1 MDHTSC
7 YSLTQ
12 CEALKAL
19 MRKNHCHLSIDDKFC
34 MKTWPHSVNVSYA
47 VLESAWLL
55 DGSCTVV
62 HNSMLD

>member
-19 MRKNHCHLSIDDKFC
+19 MRKNHCHLSTDDKFC
-34 MKTWPHSVNVSYA
+34 INVSYA

-62 HNSMLD
+62 HNSTLD